1 MATETKNSSPV
12 TEGKTV
18 TAPTA
23 PKRTGYTFTTGEWYT
38 EPECINKWTVGTGG
52 DPVTSDMT
60 LYAKWTPKTYTV
72 KFMNGTTAFKTV
84 TQEYDSM
91 LGPPQEN
98 PTKEG
103 HRFDGWYADKT
114 CEQPW
119 DFTKPFAPSGTST
132 TVSIYAKW
140 NINSYEVTFETDS
153 GTEIA
158 PVKVEYNKKV
168 SKPSP
173 NPEKTGYTFV
183 NWYKEIGRAHV

>member
-1 MATETKNSSPV
+1 MMINKRKSKRRGLIRCLCVMLCMLIMLMPGADALTMRAWGAATYTVTFHANGGMFGTGSLATETKNSSPV

-103 HRFDGWYADKT
+103 HRFDGWYADK
-114 CEQPW
+114 
-119 DFTKPFAPSGTST
+119 KL
-132 TVSIYAKW
+132 IIK
-140 NINSYEVTFETDS
+140 IN
-153 GTEIA
+153 G
-158 PVKVEYNKKV
+158 NK
-168 SKPSP
+168 
-173 NPEKTGYTFV
+173 
-183 NWYKEIGRAHV
+183 